1 MLEQIEHYGPK
12 LFAAPLVVSTSQGP
26 RTIQPQRTNNLM
38 ERFFRDFKRQCRHKS
53 GGQSLG
59 RTLRTM
65 LADTTLVHN
74 LQNPEYLKILLDGQS
89 SLEALFAQIDPA
101 AVREE
106 LQKAQQNPEKV
117 PRALKRFIAS
127 LPSPDPV
134 KYLVQNLKSNRILRS

>member
-1 MLEQIEHYGPK
+1 
-12 LFAAPLVVSTSQGP
+12 
-26 RTIQPQRTNNLM
+26 
-38 ERFFRDFKRQCRHKS
+38 
-53 GGQSLG
+53 
-59 RTLRTM
+59 M